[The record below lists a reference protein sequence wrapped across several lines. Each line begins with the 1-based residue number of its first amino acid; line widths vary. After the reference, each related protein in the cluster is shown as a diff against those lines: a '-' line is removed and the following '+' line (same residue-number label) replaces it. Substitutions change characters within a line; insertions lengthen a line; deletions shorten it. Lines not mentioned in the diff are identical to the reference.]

1 VNKREQT
8 EDELDKLLLLLSKP
22 LTRLILSVLTG
33 KDPCFSRNKTSERIE
48 SSEES
53 RG

>member
-1 VNKREQT
+1 MKSEAQREK
-8 EDELDKLLLLLSKP
+8 ELDELLLLLSKP